1 MKGVI
6 VEAAGAQFKVVEDLE
21 KPKPGHDQILV
32 KSVTTAINPVYA
44 TSKPTLR
51 KHCQYNKIFR

>member
-6 VEAAGAQFKVVEDLE
+6 VEAVGGQYKVVENLE
-21 KPKPGHDQILV
+21 KPKPGPDQILV

-44 TSKPTLR
+44 
-51 KHCQYNKIFR
+51 